1 MKEFKMIDYIKI
13 GFGFY
18 IGYNLA
24 GVIDTTFGIITKKKS
39 K

>member
-1 MKEFKMIDYIKI
+1 MKMIDCIKA

-18 IGYNLA
+18 IGYNIA
-24 GVIDTTFGIITKKKS
+24 SVIDTTFGLITKKKT

>member
-1 MKEFKMIDYIKI
+1 MKLMDCIKL

-18 IGYNLA
+18 IGYNIA
-24 GVIDTTFGIITKKKS
+24 SVMDNTFGFINKKKT